1 MKNLFPSF
9 TKCEIKNMGD
19 DIQNVVFEMFSVCIA
34 NNTRIIIEQNEVKGL
49 TYLMVDFS
57 PTDGSNDEFFGETM
71 DVCVVTNIKNGDS
84 GDLFERFRNY
94 IDAVNWLCGFLRTE
108 EYVDIYVETY

>member
-9 TKCEIKNMGD
+9 SKCEIKNMGD

-49 TYLMVDFS
+49 TYLMIDFS

-71 DVCVVTNIKNGDS
+71 DACIVTSIKNGDS
-84 GDLFERFRNY
+84 VDLFEHFRSY
-94 IDAVNWLCGFLRTE
+94 IDALNWLCGFLRTE
-108 EYVDIYVETY
+108 DYVDIYVETY